1 MSTRRERRLVDR
13 FDHARALH
21 EAGRLAEAEAEYRA
35 VLSARVRRDAPSH
48 PETLAAWQQLA
59 VLISGD
65 GRADEAAEIA
75 ATTTEAYAREY
86 GLNHP
91 ETLQS
96 RVSLAL
102 VRFTQGRF
110 ADAAVLHTSVLLE
123 RERSLGRDAAA
134 TVRSRRLLAGTLAR
148 MGRAAEAE
156 DLLRVNITFA
166 QDPHRRLEARTVLA
180 DLLFQED
187 RLAEALAEFT
197 SVADAAGHGPVALV
211 ARQGRAGV
219 LFALGRFAEA
229 LTAYRSLEFASGD
242 QNNDLVRASVAHL
255 RAAMGDADSAVVA
268 LRSLLAA
275 GKEKWGRGSP
285 LVRATLLVLGDVLLM
300 ADQPAAAVAAFD
312 DAIEVLGRTCGPKD
326 SMTLCARHMVGV
338 ALVRVGRLDE
348 AEREFLAAADRD
360 DRAPSHSCALAVRQ
374 GLARI
379 AAARGEFAAAATAQ
393 AEVVAG
399 LTTLYGPDHPNTLEA
414 RFDAANLLRH
424 RAYPAEAAA
433 AHREILAVRARVLC
447 EDHPDTRKS
456 RAALR

>member
-13 FDHARALH
+13 FEHARSLH
-21 EAGRLAEAEAEYRA
+21 EAGRLREAEAEYRA
-35 VLSARVRRDAPSH
+35 VLSARVKRDEPSH

-59 VLISGD
+59 LLISVD
-65 GRADEAAEIA
+65 GRADEAADIA
-75 ATTTEAYAREY
+75 AKATESYAREY

-123 RERSLGRDAAA
+123 RERSLGKDAPA
-134 TVRSRRLLAGTLAR
+134 TVESRRYLAGTLAR
-148 MGRAAEAE
+148 MGRAEEAE
-156 DLLRVNITFA
+156 DLLRVNISLAPDT
-166 QDPHRRLEARTVLA
+166 HRQLEARTVLA
-180 DLLFQED
+180 DLLFQMD
-187 RLAEALAEFT
+187 RLREALAEFT
-197 SVADAAGHGPVALV
+197 AVADAARHGPIALV

-219 LFALGRFAEA
+219 LFALGRFDEA
-229 LTAYRSLEFASGD
+229 LAEYRSLEFASGD
-242 QNNDLVRASVAHL
+242 QNNDLVRASVEHL
-255 RAAMGDADSAVVA
+255 RAAMGDAESAVVE
-268 LRSLLAA
+268 LRSLLADA
-275 GKEKWGRGSP
+275 RERWGPHAP
-285 LVRATLLVLGDVLLM
+285 LVCATLLVLGDVLLM
-300 ADQPAAAVAAFD
+300 ADQPAAAVEVFD
-312 DAIEVLGRTCGPKD
+312 DAIDTLRRTCGPQD

-338 ALVRVGRLDE
+338 ALVRVGQLDE
-348 AEREFLAAADRD
+348 AEQEFLAAADRD
-360 DRAPSHSCALAVRQ
+360 DRPPSHSCALAVRQ

-399 LTTLYGPDHPNTLEA
+399 LTSLYGPDHPNTLEA

-433 AHREILAVRARVLC
+433 EHREILAARTRVLG

>member
-13 FDHARALH
+13 FEHARALH

-35 VLSARVRRDAPSH
+35 VLSSRLRRDEPFH

-59 VLISGD
+59 LLISVD
-65 GRADEAAEIA
+65 GRADEAADIA
-75 ATTTEAYAREY
+75 ATTTESYAREY

-96 RVSLAL
+96 RVSLAV

-110 ADAAVLHTSVLLE
+110 ADAAALHTSVLLA
-123 RERSLGRDAAA
+123 REQSLGEGADA
-134 TVRSRRLLAGTLAR
+134 TVESRRLLAGTLAR
-148 MGRAAEAE
+148 VGRAAEAE
-156 DLLRVNITFA
+156 DLLRINVALAPDT
-166 QDPHRRLEARTVLA
+166 HRRLEARTVLA
-180 DLLFQED
+180 DLLFQLD
-187 RLAEALAEFT
+187 RLPEALTEFT
-197 SVADAAGHGPVALV
+197 AVADAARHGPIALV

-229 LTAYRSLEFASGD
+229 LTVYRSLEFASGD
-242 QNNDLVRASVAHL
+242 QNNDLVHASIDHV
-255 RAAMGDADSAVVA
+255 RAAMGDAETAVVE
-268 LRSLLAA
+268 LRSLLADVR
-275 GKEKWGRGSP
+275 ERWGP
-285 LVRATLLVLGDVLLM
+285 HAPVVRATLLVLGDVLLM
-300 ADQPAAAVAAFD
+300 ADQPAAAVEAFENAI
-312 DAIEVLGRTCGPKD
+312 DALRRTCGPRD
-326 SMTLCARHMVGV
+326 SMTLCARHMLGV

-348 AEREFLAAADRD
+348 AEREFLAADDRD
-360 DRAPSHSCALAVRQ
+360 DRPPSHSCALAIRQ

-379 AAARGEFAAAATAQ
+379 AAARGEFTAAATAQ

-399 LTTLYGPDHPNTLEA
+399 LTALYGPDHPNTLEA

-433 AHREILAVRARVLC
+433 EHREILAARTRVLG